1 VALERRWIATFL
13 ASVAVAACLWAGWRI
28 WTTPVRY
35 EVVNTTPDGA
45 GANRRFESRR
55 FAEVSRLGLLPLVV
69 PVLISGLGTWAA
81 YRGRRWALACSSL
94 ALAIYAFISGFSIGG
109 AYHLAVYAMALAGV
123 IGLLSRRSTSSTVH
137 GAA

>member
-1 VALERRWIATFL
+1 MALERRWITTLL

-35 EVVNTTPDGA
+35 QVVDGTADGA
-45 GANRRFESRR
+45 GANRRIESRR
-55 FAEVSRLGLLPLVV
+55 FVEVSGLGLLPLVI

-81 YRGRRWALACSSL
+81 YRWHRWGLAFSAL

-109 AYHLAVYAMALAGV
+109 AYHPAAYALALAGV
-123 IGLLSRRSTSSTVH
+123 IGLLSRRPTKSTAH